1 VTAVAYLRVSTDD
14 QTLGPEAQRSAI
26 EAWAAREG
34 VQVAAWHV
42 DAGVS
47 GAAPIDR
54 RPALLAALDDL
65 GSGSMLVV
73 AKRDR
78 LARDVVI
85 AATIE
90 RAAERV
96 GATVVS
102 ADGVGVG
109 DGPEAELL
117 RRIVDAVAAY
127 ERGLIRGRTKA
138 ALAAKRAKGER
149 TGSVPYGKQLSG
161 DGIRLVDS
169 LDEQAVIHRIDNL
182 AARGMSHRAIAKRLN
197 TDGVP
202 ARGSRWHATTVG
214 RLLRRSCAL
223 RQQEAAD
230 RRTAPCTASVPM
242 R

>member
-1 VTAVAYLRVSTDD
+1 VIAVAYIRVSTDD
-14 QTLGPEAQRSAI
+14 QTLGPEAQRAAI
-26 EAWAAREG
+26 EVWAARED
-34 VQVAAWHV
+34 VQVVAWHV

-47 GAAPIDR
+47 GAARIDS

-65 GSGSMLVV
+65 ARGSTLVV

-117 RRIVDAVAAY
+117 RRIVDAVAVY
-127 ERGLIRGRTKA
+127 ERGFIRGRTKA
-138 ALAAKRAKGER
+138 ALAAKKRRGER
-149 TGSVPYGKQLSG
+149 TGSVPYGKQLSD
-161 DGIRLVDS
+161 DGVRLVDDD
-169 LDEQAVIHRIDNL
+169 DEHAVIARIVDMT
-182 AARGMSHRAIAKRLN
+182 AEGRSHRAIAAQLN
-197 TDGVP
+197 RDGVA
-202 ARGSRWHATTVG
+202 ARGARWHPTTVG
-214 RLLRRSCAL
+214 RLLRRMS
-223 RQQEAAD
+223 
-230 RRTAPCTASVPM
+230 
-242 R
+242 